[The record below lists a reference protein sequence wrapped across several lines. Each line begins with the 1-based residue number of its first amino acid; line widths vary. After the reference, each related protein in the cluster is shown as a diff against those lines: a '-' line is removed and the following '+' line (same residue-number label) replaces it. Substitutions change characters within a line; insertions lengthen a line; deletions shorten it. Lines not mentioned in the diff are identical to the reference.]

1 MNPMLRRIS
10 LAVVGLVVGGV
21 LTIIGFAA
29 YFLDYSTL
37 NLIGFFYGI
46 PLLLGGLAL
55 KASELEPVPLMEPT
69 PPAVLELR
77 QEQATPTQA
86 QILKDVTRFRYG
98 QEAHLDDSLA
108 HLGLSPT
115 DDERPI
121 LRGVREAEVDGAYT
135 LVLNFES
142 LLVSFETWKTKQE
155 KMTTFFGPHVKVEL
169 HNPDPDRVEVAIIST
184 PETTASEI

>member
-1 MNPMLRRIS
+1 MLRRIS

-77 QEQATPTQA
+77 QTQATPTQT

-121 LRGVREAEVDGAYT
+121 LRGVRETEVDGAYT

-142 LLVSFETWKTKQE
+142 LLVPFETWKTKQE
-155 KMTTFFGPHVKVEL
+155 KMTTFFGPHVKVGLE
-169 HNPDPDRVEVAIIST
+169 NPDPDRVEVAIIST
-184 PETTASEI
+184 PETPASET

>member
-1 MNPMLRRIS
+1 MLRRIS

-21 LTIIGFAA
+21 LTIVGFAA
-29 YFLDYSTL
+29 YFLNYSTL

-55 KASELEPVPLMEPT
+55 KASELEPVPLMMPT

-77 QEQATPTQA
+77 QQATPAQT

-121 LRGVREAEVDGAYT
+121 LRGVRETEVDGAYT

-155 KMTTFFGPHVKVEL
+155 KMTTFFGPNVKVEL
-169 HNPDPDRVEVAIIST
+169 DNPEPDRVEVAIIST
-184 PETTASEI
+184 PETTTSGT

>member
-1 MNPMLRRIS
+1 MLRRIS
-10 LAVVGLVVGGV
+10 LALVGLVVGGV
-21 LTIIGFAA
+21 LTIVGFAA
-29 YFLDYSTL
+29 YFLNYSTL
-37 NLIGFFYGI
+37 NLVGFFYGI

-69 PPAVLELR
+69 SPAVLDLR
-77 QEQATPTQA
+77 QAQATATQT

-98 QEAHLDDSLA
+98 QQAHLDISLG

-121 LRGVREAEVDGAYT
+121 LRGVRETEIDGAYT

-142 LLVSFETWKTKQE
+142 LLVPFETWKTKQE
-155 KMTTFFGPHVKVEL
+155 KMTTFFGPNVKVALDSPE
-169 HNPDPDRVEVAIIST
+169 PDRVEVAIIST
-184 PETTASEI
+184 PDATPQEV